1 MQWIVLTYS
10 IQTPEGN
17 NTDHKT
23 HTILK
28 DTIIKSTN

>member
-1 MQWIVLTYS
+1 MQWTVLTYS
-10 IQTPEGN
+10 ICILGGN

>member
-1 MQWIVLTYS
+1 MQWTVLTYS
-10 IQTPEGN
+10 ICILERN

-28 DTIIKSTN
+28 DIIIKCTN